1 MNKAFKN
8 ILTIVIAAIVLG
20 TLVHF
25 APKES
30 VFYMIGAYFVG
41 ILQSLTQSTILK

>member
-1 MNKAFKN
+1 MNNGYKS
-8 ILTIVIAAIVLG
+8 ILTIVIAAIVLA

-25 APKES
+25 APSGS

-41 ILQSLTQSTILK
+41 ILQALTQSGIEK